1 MRNAVHGRGPAD
13 VGLVGGDVDTHLARG
28 DQQEPQ
34 RDGEQLALDHDQD
47 DDDHDDVEAHL
58 ARGDQQESQRNGEQ
72 LLLDLDDDDDVEA
85 HCARGGALERC

>member
-47 DDDHDDVEAHL
+47 DDDQDAVEA
-58 ARGDQQESQRNGEQ
+58 QQESQRNGEPQ
-72 LLLDLDDDDDVEA
+72 RDVKHEGP
-85 HCARGGALERC
+85 CS

>member
-1 MRNAVHGRGPAD
+1 MRDAVHGRGPAD

-47 DDDHDDVEAHL
+47 DDIYIMMMCLSVCHEK
-58 ARGDQQESQRNGEQ
+58 
-72 LLLDLDDDDDVEA
+72 
-85 HCARGGALERC
+85 